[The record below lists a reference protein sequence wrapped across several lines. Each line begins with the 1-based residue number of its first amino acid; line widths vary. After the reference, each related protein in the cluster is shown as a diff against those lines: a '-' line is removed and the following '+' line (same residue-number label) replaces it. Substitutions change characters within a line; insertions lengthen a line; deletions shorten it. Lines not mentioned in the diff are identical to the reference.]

1 RVRGGEALQCVA
13 PEGDKD
19 RGKVLGSKSIQL
31 SGRAG
36 SDAFQVHASPQ
47 TCLRITGIDGTSLVV
62 TPSHPV
68 FAVHGH
74 IGATI
79 EDAAY
84 VPAGELT
91 KEHSLVCS
99 ALWSVTDSPVCDGDS
114 EYQLLSWDLQH
125 DRSHILAFARLLGS
139 FMSSGVAGVN
149 SSQLRFSH
157 GTDADQ
163 AVADVALI
171 AGVHAQ
177 VRIGRGQVNLS
188 APGMHFV
195 LDLPETVDW
204 MFASVG
210 CARDSSLVCSRS
222 VPPAIRQAPVSVQR
236 EYLAA
241 WWGGCIAASE
251 STSTALGNDPASY
264 IAADSKSSDLL
275 YDSVQWMQR
284 TLLESF
290 GVETVFVDDS
300 KVPAIEGCYAA
311 GLRLL
316 PASFMPFV
324 EKVGVRYCHRLQT
337 GFDLLR
343 RWHGYVSQPSDGATR
358 LGFEEFSQLVR
369 LPSKSTVHIDNWQA
383 ARETAVLIPI
393 ARVDEEAE
401 KHLVYDIS
409 VPDHE
414 NF

>member
-1 RVRGGEALQCVA
+1 
-13 PEGDKD
+13 
-19 RGKVLGSKSIQL
+19 
-31 SGRAG
+31 
-36 SDAFQVHASPQ
+36 
-47 TCLRITGIDGTSLVV
+47 
-62 TPSHPV
+62 
-68 FAVHGH
+68 
-74 IGATI
+74 
-79 EDAAY
+79 
-84 VPAGELT
+84 
-91 KEHSLVCS
+91 
-99 ALWSVTDSPVCDGDS
+99 
-114 EYQLLSWDLQH
+114 
-125 DRSHILAFARLLGS
+125 
-139 FMSSGVAGVN
+139 MSSGVAGVN

-177 VRIGRGQVNLS
+177 VRIGRGPVNLS

-241 WWGGCIAASE
+241 WWGGCIASSE
-251 STSTALGNDPASY
+251 SASAALGNEPASY

-300 KVPAIEGCYAA
+300 KVPAIAGCYAA

-414 NF
+414 NFVAGTVVVHNCREILRLTKLIVDSHVQYRLGN